1 METRTAHVVVIINYD
16 FLWLHYPAT
25 NKKKRSEYQENVR
38 KWPVVSQPP
47 PRPGAAHSG
56 RCSLSRPAAPA
67 PCLDRRPFFGLLG
80 SETPI
85 ESAGVT
91 RPTELASVHRP
102 FSLVMMTM
110 TSKISGPARNPRERT
125 YQRCTRGSCPDA
137 LALTTRSS
145 ILVYTANADRPRI
158 HDHHVS
164 RLLWH

>member
-1 METRTAHVVVIINYD
+1 VISAPIVRRWRLVLLMWCGGDNQLLLPLVPRKRTQVAGRQSAIHHPD
-16 FLWLHYPAT
+16 
-25 NKKKRSEYQENVR
+25 
-38 KWPVVSQPP
+38 
-47 PRPGAAHSG
+47 AAHSG

-80 SETPI
+80 SETPV

-91 RPTELASVHRP
+91 RPTEASVHRP

-145 ILVYTANADRPRI
+145 IVSTANADRLRMI
-158 HDHHVS
+158 HDTTS
-164 RLLWH
+164 AYYYGLG